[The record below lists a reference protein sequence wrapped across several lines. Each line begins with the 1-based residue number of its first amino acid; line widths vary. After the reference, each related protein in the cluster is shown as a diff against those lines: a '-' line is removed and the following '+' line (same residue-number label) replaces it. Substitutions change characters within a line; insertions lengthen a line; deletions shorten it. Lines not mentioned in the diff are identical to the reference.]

1 MKNAYRYLSFVFAV
15 FLLGFCFPAQS
26 AYQYT
31 YTTTAPFDPFS
42 NRFEDAVEEDYRN
55 FTADNSF
62 KLTITSNTL
71 LTPSLTRS
79 SNETLEL
86 ATFDFM
92 VGNYSLR
99 AQDTLNPDSEVVP
112 VFVPLYTSGLFLHEV
127 DSSGLP
133 TKWLFNTKVITF
145 LTDGY
150 YQSVEYETTN
160 FYGPATASFN
170 VDYYWPITHPEI
182 NATSTTGVWTLNEIS
197 SPVPE
202 NETYAMMLVGLG
214 VLCFVGRRRN
224 HTKIF
229 KKSNWLN

>member
-1 MKNAYRYLSFVFAV
+1 MKNAYRYLSFVFAT
-15 FLLGFCFPAQS
+15 FLLVFCNPAQS

-31 YTTTAPFDPFS
+31 YNTTIPFDTFS
-42 NRFEDAVEEDYRN
+42 NLFEDALEEFKN

-62 KLTITSNTL
+62 MLTITSDNL

-79 SNETLEL
+79 SNELLAL

-99 AQDTLNPDSEVVP
+99 AQDTLDPDSEVVP
-112 VFVPLYTSGLFLHEV
+112 VFTPLYTSGLFLHEV
-127 DSSGLP
+127 DSNGLP

-150 YQSVEYETTN
+150 YQSVEYQTSN
-160 FYGPATASFN
+160 FYGPGTASFN
-170 VDYYWPITHPEI
+170 VDYYWPIAHQEI
-182 NATSTTGVWTLNEIS
+182 IATSTTGVWTLNEIS

-202 NETYAMMLVGLG
+202 NEPYAMMLAGLG
-214 VLCFVGRRRN
+214 MVGYFGRR
-224 HTKIF
+224 KLKLSQVGIAI
-229 KKSNWLN
+229 